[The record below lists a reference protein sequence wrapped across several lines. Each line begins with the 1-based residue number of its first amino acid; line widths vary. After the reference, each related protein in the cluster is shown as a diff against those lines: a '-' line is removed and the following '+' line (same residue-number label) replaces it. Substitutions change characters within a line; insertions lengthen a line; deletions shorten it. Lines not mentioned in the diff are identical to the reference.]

1 MILPFIG
8 QQFADLESRLADG
21 LLTPSPCQEL
31 MQELDVKSAY
41 VDKQLRF
48 QGTDLFRHDLL
59 HINGSFVM
67 AQCFVEAD
75 GSFFVLGQPHRKLS
89 DSGLAV
95 SLQPLVDELVL
106 EPLKAGQWHF
116 MAAWREASAGG
127 IVALRG

>member
-1 MILPFIG
+1 M
-8 QQFADLESRLADG
+8 E
-21 LLTPSPCQEL
+21 
-31 MQELDVKSAY
+31 SAY

-67 AQCFVEAD
+67 AQCFVEVD
-75 GSFFVLGQPHRKLS
+75 GSFFVLGQPHRELS
-89 DSGLAV
+89 DSGLDV
-95 SLQPLVDELVL
+95 PLQPLVNALML
-106 EPLKAGQWHF
+106 EPLKAGHWHF